1 VHLRDALLHE
11 MHLRD
16 ALLHE
21 MKESSAMSAAIVEV
35 CGDESP
41 RHPSFHTGM

>member
-1 VHLRDALLHE
+1 

-21 MKESSAMSAAIVEV
+21 MKESSGMSAAIVEV
-35 CGDESP
+35 SGDESP
-41 RHPSFHTGM
+41 HHPSFDTGI